1 MKVRW
6 PTSSLGAD
14 SNAATTL
21 PSSTDV
27 TARDWA
33 ERFAA
38 VARGVRDGDEAV
50 VVRAVED
57 LSRRHRMLAP
67 LALAVGGIAM
77 LFGGVRLLLANWRL
91 TLIQIP
97 PAMWI
102 WAAMYDL
109 RAHVL
114 HDRTWHAIRGP
125 VVIPIVVAVVAITA
139 GCFFL
144 NAVFGFA
151 ISQDGRPEV
160 RPAIAEARRHLHA
173 ILGSG
178 SLVGLALGLT
188 VTVVTRARPP
198 WFALSLSVVI
208 GVMMI
213 AYVAV
218 PARLIGVRQGGSRR
232 DRLSASF
239 VGSLLGAVV
248 STPAYLLGRIGLLMI
263 GSPFLRF
270 PGIVIFLIG
279 FTLQAGATSAV
290 KAVKMGAKLG
300 RREAVSA
307 PVPATTKLDGRRRR

>member
-1 MKVRW
+1 M
-6 PTSSLGAD
+6 
-14 SNAATTL
+14 
-21 PSSTDV
+21 
-27 TARDWA
+27 TARGWRRRLGD
-33 ERFAA
+33 
-38 VARGVRDGDEAV
+38 VVRGVRDGDEAEIA
-50 VVRAVED
+50 RAVED
-57 LSRRHRMLAP
+57 LSRRHRLLAP
-67 LALAVGGIAM
+67 LALGVGGIAL
-77 LFGGVRLLLANWRL
+77 LFGGVRILLSNWRL

-109 RAHVL
+109 RGHVL
-114 HDRTWHAIRGP
+114 HDRSWHAITGP
-125 VVIPIVVAVVAITA
+125 IVIPLVVLVTAVTI
-139 GCFFL
+139 GCFYL

-160 RPAIAEARRHLHA
+160 RPAVAEARRHLRA
-173 ILGSG
+173 IIGSG
-178 SLVGLALGLT
+178 GVIGLALGLT
-188 VTVVTRARPP
+188 VTVVTRADPP
-198 WFALSLSVVI
+198 WFSLCLSVVI

-232 DRLSASF
+232 DRLSASI
-239 VGSLLGAVV
+239 VGSALGAVV

-270 PGIVIFLIG
+270 PGFLIFLLG

-300 RREAVSA
+300 RR
-307 PVPATTKLDGRRRR
+307 DGVEKTAADPLPPR